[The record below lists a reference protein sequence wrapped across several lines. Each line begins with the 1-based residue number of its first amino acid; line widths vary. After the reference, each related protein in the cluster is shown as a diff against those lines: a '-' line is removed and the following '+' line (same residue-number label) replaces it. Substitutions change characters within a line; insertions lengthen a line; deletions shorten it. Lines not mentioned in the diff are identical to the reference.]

1 MKITLTPGLKLGYLI
16 IFVLGVVWSMMLL
29 LAATHFLIQR
39 LKKTPGSTTAP
50 PSRRNQSAD
59 LDTVEL
65 IRLGRLLKNRENPT
79 GIPMPET
86 QVIPIFQ

>member
-16 IFVLGVVWSMMLL
+16 LFVLGMVWSMMLL

-50 PSRRNQSAD
+50 PSRRDQSAD
-59 LDTVEL
+59 LDIAE
-65 IRLGRLLKNRENPT
+65 LKNRENPT